1 MPTALQ
7 HAFTVPGVTLPFQMP
22 ARELQQV
29 TTKFWG
35 VAGESRIS
43 GGTAGRSIE
52 VPVLV
57 YGDQFN
63 TQAKLAAWFD
73 GLSAYQGKVATLR
86 ITSSVNRPA
95 LKDCSFDAAIMVD
108 SPKIDE
114 AGSLGGGAWVI
125 VRFLF
130 RQHS

>member
-1 MPTALQ
+1 MPTAIQ
-7 HAFTVPGVTLPFQMP
+7 HVFTVPGVVLSMQMS

-35 VAGESRIS
+35 VDGESRIS
-43 GGTAGRSIE
+43 GGLAGRMIE
-52 VPVLV
+52 VPVIV
-57 YGDQFN
+57 YGDQFS
-63 TQAKLAAWFD
+63 TRAKLADWFD
-73 GLSAYQGKVATLR
+73 DLEDFQGKTGTLR

-95 LKDCSFDAAIMVD
+95 IKDVSFDSAIMVTD
-108 SPKIDE
+108 PKIDE
-114 AGSLGGGAWVI
+114 AGSLGGSAWAI